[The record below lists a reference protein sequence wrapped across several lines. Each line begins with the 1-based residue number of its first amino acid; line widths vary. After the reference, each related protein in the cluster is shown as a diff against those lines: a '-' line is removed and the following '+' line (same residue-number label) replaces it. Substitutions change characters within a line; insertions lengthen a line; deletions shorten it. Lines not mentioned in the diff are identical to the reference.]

1 MIKIKLLLCL
11 GGMMGCMTA
20 AVTILP
26 DVTPMYAQ
34 LLAPRV
40 VFKPDKTVIPATSPM
55 T

>member
-1 MIKIKLLLCL
+1 MKIKLLLCL
-11 GGMMGCMTA
+11 GGMVGGMTA

-26 DVTPMYAQ
+26 DVIPMYAQ

-40 VFKPDKTVIPATSPM
+40 VFIPDKAGIPSTSGM

>member
-26 DVTPMYAQ
+26 DVTQLYAQ

-40 VFKPDKTVIPATSPM
+40 VFIPDKAEIPSTSDM

>member
-1 MIKIKLLLCL
+1 MKIKLLLCL
-11 GGMMGCMTA
+11 GGMIGCMTA

-40 VFKPDKTVIPATSPM
+40 AFKPDKTVIPTASVM